1 MNSKHI
7 NACLQVD
14 LIMSK
19 DQQGV
24 AVVTGSSTGIGF
36 ETSLAL
42 ARKGFNTCATMRDIS
57 KSKRLEDIAKEENLP
72 LKVFE
77 MDVDKD
83 NSVITAIQKI
93 VNEYGRIDILVNN
106 AGYGLFG
113 ALEDFTI
120 SDFKKQFE
128 TNVFGMVR
136 TIKSAL
142 PTMRVQKSGI
152 IINISSL
159 AGLAGIPSQT
169 AYSGTKFAVEG
180 ISESLSYELE
190 PIGIKVILVEPGV
203 IKTEFVNDLVVP
215 VNKYEI
221 DKNGNS
227 TNYSDAEVL
236 DDSSSLSSLSFYKD
250 TINKFLT
257 FYFNVMSR
265 APHPVVVADEIIKVI
280 EKSLSDRNP
289 SALQRI
295 TVGKDSKK
303 YSKLKKDL
311 TDNEFHELL
320 KNDVL
325 N

>member
-1 MNSKHI
+1 MP
-7 NACLQVD
+7 
-14 LIMSK
+14 K
-19 DQQGV
+19 DQQAV

-57 KSKRLEDIAKEENLP
+57 KSKSLENIAREENLP
-72 LKVFE
+72 IKVFE
-77 MDVDKD
+77 MNVDKD

-113 ALEDFTI
+113 ALEDFTML
-120 SDFKKQFE
+120 DFKKQFE

-136 TIKSAL
+136 TIQSAL
-142 PTMRVQKSGI
+142 PTMRVQRSGI

-190 PIGIKVILVEPGV
+190 PFGIKVILVEPGV
-203 IKTEFVNDLVVP
+203 IKTEFVKDLVMP
-215 VNKYEI
+215 VNKYDI

-227 TNYSDAEVL
+227 TNQSVGVSL
-236 DDSSSLSSLSFYKD
+236 DDSSSSFYKE
-250 TINKFLT
+250 TMNKFLA
-257 FYFNVMSR
+257 FYFNVMRR

-280 EKSLSDRNP
+280 ENSLSDKNT

-303 YSKLKKDL
+303 YSKLKKEL
-311 TDNEFHELL
+311 TDDEFHELL
-320 KNDVL
+320 KKDVMK
-325 N
+325 

>member
-1 MNSKHI
+1 MP
-7 NACLQVD
+7 
-14 LIMSK
+14 K
-19 DQQGV
+19 DEQAV
-24 AVVTGSSTGIGF
+24 AVLTGSSTGIGF
-36 ETSLAL
+36 ETSSAL

-57 KSKRLEDIAKEENLP
+57 KSKRLEIIAKEENLP
-72 LKVFE
+72 IKVFE
-77 MDVDKD
+77 MNVDKD
-83 NSVITAIQKI
+83 NSVITAMQKI

-113 ALEDFTI
+113 ALEDFTML
-120 SDFKKQFE
+120 DFKKQFE

-136 TIKSAL
+136 TIQSAL
-142 PTMRVQKSGI
+142 PTMRVQRSGI

-169 AYSGTKFAVEG
+169 AYSGTKYAVEG

-190 PIGIKVILVEPGV
+190 PFGIKVILVEPGV
-203 IKTEFVNDLVVP
+203 IKTEFVKDLVVP

-221 DKNGNS
+221 DENGNS
-227 TNYSDAEVL
+227 TNHSVDKGL

-250 TINKFLT
+250 TIDKFLE

-265 APHPVVVADEIIKVI
+265 APYPVVVADEIIRVI
-280 EKSLSDRNP
+280 EKSLFNKNAP
-289 SALQRI
+289 PLQRI
-295 TVGKDSKK
+295 MVGKDSKK

-325 N
+325 K